1 MAVAPHSADGSVR
14 LELRH
19 GNGRPTVY
27 TLAGAEFLIGSVP
40 GCDLRLTGSNLPP
53 IACVI
58 TRQADGVRIRKLAPT
73 LPLLHNGQPFS
84 AAELQSGDLLT
95 LGPMSILV
103 AIEADTSYRPTS
115 IEFAPIPL
123 NPPAESEPPP
133 PERGEIDGLRND
145 LTAQRRELYRR
156 Y

>member
-1 MAVAPHSADGSVR
+1 
-14 LELRH
+14 
-19 GNGRPTVY
+19 
-27 TLAGAEFLIGSVP
+27 
-40 GCDLRLTGSNLPP
+40 
-53 IACVI
+53 
-58 TRQADGVRIRKLAPT
+58 
-73 LPLLHNGQPFS
+73 
-84 AAELQSGDLLT
+84 
-95 LGPMSILV
+95 ILV

-156 Y
+156 YQERRDRLAGLQQAVDTAARNLQARKRQVESERSAVTLLQRNLETQRQDLVQRESRVTEIGRASCREG